1 TVAGMPPELPGRAF
15 QYRGARQ
22 PALSHNGRH
31 LAFVSDA
38 TASAALPGWAD
49 GTVVGGYATSQV
61 YVWDRLAGDARGAV
75 RLISGRDGVPSRGG
89 GYSPAISED
98 GRIVVF
104 TSPDRNLGTA
114 ELPRCRPA
122 CETQSYRYDRDP
134 DGNGSLDE
142 LPRSDPL
149 TLVSAVDA
157 GSVEVG
163 VPVAGNRSSWAPSVN
178 ADGSQVAFVTD
189 ATNLLPSYR

>member
-1 TVAGMPPELPGRAF
+1 
-15 QYRGARQ
+15 
-22 PALSHNGRH
+22 
-31 LAFVSDA
+31 
-38 TASAALPGWAD
+38 
-49 GTVVGGYATSQV
+49 
-61 YVWDRLAGDARGAV
+61 
-75 RLISGRDGVPSRGG
+75 SRGG

-104 TSPDRNLGTA
+104 TSPDRNLVTA

-122 CETQSYRYDRDP
+122 CETQIYRYDRDT
-134 DGNGSLDE
+134 DGNGILDE

-149 TLVSAVDA
+149 TIVSAVDA

-189 ATNLLPSYR
+189 ATNLLPSYRAGGGRPRDGDLLVAEVHLGELRR